1 MDKRWKEPLA
11 ILSIVLIILTVGILY
26 FAALPYLSKA
36 STELTRKTTSTGST
50 MELTTTDFQN
60 LSITLV
66 TPDLNNASAWIPLVV
81 GGQFTRY
88 AKLARGQPTLFVF
101 NITNVGESEL
111 HLWGVS
117 YQFSYP
123 NGQNS
128 GQFSGSVPYRLL
140 PGQTTKFYVAYG
152 TNLPS
157 FSGGFGK
164 LVLVVYGADNAWT
177 KSFTVP
183 LAY

>member
-11 ILSIVLIILTVGILY
+11 ILGIISIILTVGLLY
-26 FAALPYLSKA
+26 FAALPYVSKP
-36 STELTRKTTSTGST
+36 STEAITATSSTGST
-50 MELTTTDFQN
+50 VELSTANFQN
-60 LSITLV
+60 LSISLV
-66 TPDLNNASAWIPLVV
+66 TPDPNNASAWIPLVV

-101 NITNVGESEL
+101 NITNVGASEL
-111 HLWGVS
+111 HLSGVS
-117 YQFSYP
+117 YQFTYP
-123 NGQNS
+123 NGENS
-128 GQFSGSVPYRLL
+128 GQFSGTLPYQLL
-140 PGQTTKFYVAYG
+140 PGQTTKFWLTYG

-164 LVLVVYGADNAWT
+164 LVVVVYGAQNAWT
-177 KSFTVP
+177 KSLTIP